1 MRWPKLII
9 LLALLLTGFLGYETR
24 HFRID
29 SSVENLYNQNDPNK
43 QYYEKV
49 RARFGSDDM
58 GVIGVVAENV
68 YTSGTLEKIR
78 RITQEVEKIDG
89 VGNVQ
94 SLTNVPDPIADL
106 GNPPPLI
113 TRIPTD
119 PTALAALRRKVADN
133 PIYLNVV
140 SRDGKGAA
148 ILIFFKDQVGDDEA
162 SEKRRDERLEEII
175 AREQGPEQLYLTGMQ
190 HITVNSLRLMRRDL
204 RTFTPLSLAVIMVI
218 LGLCFRNVRGVVLPL
233 MSVTCGVVWTLGIM
247 MLTGEAITIGTLVLP
262 TLLIV
267 IGSTYSIYVI
277 AQYEDEILK
286 GGSAGGDCLAHTL
299 PRHRSGHGRRANHGS
314 RVRDVAGQPDC
325 HDPRSRALCSDWLR
339 LFDHRGAN
347 ADARGADPLTCAS
360 PQNREER
367 IQSFEWLACA
377 GREFRPAV
385 PRANHDRGCAAG
397 NSLFMGDIA
406 HSRRFQFHRV
416 FPQVFTRAAGE

>member
-1 MRWPKLII
+1 M
-9 LLALLLTGFLGYETR
+9 
-24 HFRID
+24 
-29 SSVENLYNQNDPNK
+29 
-43 QYYEKV
+43 
-49 RARFGSDDM
+49 
-58 GVIGVVAENV
+58 
-68 YTSGTLEKIR
+68 
-78 RITQEVEKIDG
+78 EKIDG

-119 PTALAALRRKVADN
+119 PAALAALRRKVADN

-175 AREQGPEQLYLTGMQ
+175 AREQRPEQLYLTGMQ

-218 LGLCFRNVRGVVLPL
+218 LGLCFRNLRGVVLPL

-286 GGSAGGDCLAHTL
+286 AGVRRRLSCGPSPAL
-299 PRHRSGHGRRANHGS
+299 PF
-314 RVRDVAGQPDC
+314 
-325 HDPRSRALCSDWLR
+325 RSR
-339 LFDHRGAN
+339 
-347 ADARGADPLTCAS
+347 
-360 PQNREER
+360 
-367 IQSFEWLACA
+367 
-377 GREFRPAV
+377 
-385 PRANHDRGCAAG
+385 
-397 NSLFMGDIA
+397 
-406 HSRRFQFHRV
+406 
-416 FPQVFTRAAGE
+416 